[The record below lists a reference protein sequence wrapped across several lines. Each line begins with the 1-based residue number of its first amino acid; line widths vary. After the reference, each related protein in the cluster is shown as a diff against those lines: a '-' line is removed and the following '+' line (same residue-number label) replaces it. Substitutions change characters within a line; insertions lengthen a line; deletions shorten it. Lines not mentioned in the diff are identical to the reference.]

1 MIDYEQYHQ
10 KGGFYQIPV
19 EIFDDLLEENKNLKK
34 KIKSLTSKSTSKKI
48 HGEYKNVRLTE
59 KEFQMLIECYG
70 EEQTK
75 QLITYL
81 DEYIEMKGYKAK
93 SHYLC
98 IKKWVVEAIKEKTP
112 KYNNPG
118 AKVEQVPA
126 WLNKQVDY
134 EKPTDKEVAE
144 LRELLKDFE

>member
-1 MIDYEQYHQ
+1 MIEEDYKIAYENLMIAYEMVL
-10 KGGFYQIPV
+10 K
-19 EIFDDLLEENKNLKK
+19 ENKQLKE

-48 HGEYKNVRLTE
+48 YGEYKNVRLTE

-98 IKKWVVEAIKEKTP
+98 IKKWVVDAVKGN
-112 KYNNPG
+112 KYSYQKQPIR
-118 AKVEQVPA
+118 EEMIPD
-126 WLNKQVDY
+126 WLNKEIEPVY
-134 EKPTDKEVAE
+134 ATPEEIAE
-144 LRELLKDFE
+144 LENMLKRN